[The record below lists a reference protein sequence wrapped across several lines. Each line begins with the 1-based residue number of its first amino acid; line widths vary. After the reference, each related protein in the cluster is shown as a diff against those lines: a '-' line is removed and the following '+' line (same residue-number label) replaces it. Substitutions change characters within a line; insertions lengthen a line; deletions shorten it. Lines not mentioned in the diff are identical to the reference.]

1 MKNFFITKDNILFFP
16 VCRKRKQRKRKRMPD
31 SAEEGK
37 FGNDNV
43 ADPLSGAALAR
54 RNGPSLF
61 RNFPCQREERFL
73 R

>member
-1 MKNFFITKDNILFFP
+1 
-16 VCRKRKQRKRKRMPD
+16 MPD